1 MTTFYRKSDELCLA
15 HDAEAERLGAEFWNY
30 GWFTSEDEISSKT
43 NLGILT
49 TIWDAKAKAYKHDL
63 EKYGPKL
70 QLLDMQQ
77 DVGWGVRLS
86 NVIIAVCS
94 TKEKA
99 EAFIEG
105 LERLYRE
112 YSLPTDAPDAH
123 APDAHYH

>member
-1 MTTFYRKSDELCLA
+1 MTPLRKSDGLCLA
-15 HDAEAERLGAEFWNY
+15 HDAEAERLGVEFWNY
-30 GWFTSEDEISSKT
+30 GWVTNEDEISSKT
-43 NLGILT
+43 SLGILT
-49 TIWDAKAKAYKHDL
+49 TTWDAKAKSYKHDL

-70 QLLDMQQ
+70 LDMQHL
-77 DVGWGVRLS
+77 GWGVLLSSS

-112 YSLPTDAPDAH
+112 YSPPTDARVCS
-123 APDAHYH
+123 